1 MLAEPLYHSFEHQHH
16 SYPGPGPLRRALER
30 WLARFY
36 DRQLLVLSSE
46 RFFGEPERTFQ
57 RVLEFLE
64 LPAFT
69 PPDGYE
75 KHNGYDYRKMGD
87 EVRARL
93 VEHYRE
99 PNRQLYESL
108 GDDFGWSA

>member
-1 MLAEPLYHSFEHQHH
+1 MARGRYHE
-16 SYPGPGPLRRALER
+16 LLER
-30 WLARFY
+30 WRARFS

-46 RFFGEPERTFQ
+46 RFFAEPERTFQ
-57 RVLEFLE
+57 EVLEFLE

-69 PPDGYE
+69 PDGYE
-75 KHNGYDYRKMGD
+75 KHNGYDYRKMG
-87 EVRARL
+87 EAVHARL

>member
-1 MLAEPLYHSFEHQHH
+1 MAHHADPDEGRAEEF
-16 SYPGPGPLRRALER
+16 RKRAG
-30 WLARFY
+30 
-36 DRQLLVLSSE
+36 D
-46 RFFGEPERTFQ
+46 
-57 RVLEFLE
+57 FLE

-69 PPDGYE
+69 PDGYE

>member
-1 MLAEPLYHSFEHQHH
+1 
-16 SYPGPGPLRRALER
+16 
-30 WLARFY
+30 
-36 DRQLLVLSSE
+36 VLSSE
-46 RFFGEPERTFQ
+46 RFFADPGRWFKQ
-57 RVLEFLE
+57 VLDFLE

-69 PPDGYE
+69 PDAYE
-75 KHNGYDYRKMGD
+75 KHNAHDYRKMGD
-87 EVRARL
+87 AVHTRL